1 MTKLKEFMN
10 HSVTL
15 GDLAKVSVVG
25 AGAVVA
31 SDTIR
36 NFVEAP
42 LRNISNLPDV
52 VPGLKLL
59 VNDPVNNA
67 EPHWLEDLGGLTI
80 SDTTELKAALSSV
93 DSICKVSF
101 KPIFER
107 DLHGQF
113 EDAIGSRIMSGSPD
127 PFMNLPKELADQAEL
142 INETCALES
151 PAEGL
156 ELVMDAVRRGLFEY
170 QEWPGFAG
178 LLDDIQKH
186 FGSAEGFV
194 DGIGEAAV
202 TIIPIIL
209 FDQMLE
215 YMSARYFDEK
225 GIWGRGWSEMDTNT
239 KKVVRGVVDLLAV
252 AVVSSWIY

>member
-36 NFVEAP
+36 NFVDAP
-42 LRNISNLPDV
+42 LRIISNLPDV

-67 EPHWLEDLGGLTI
+67 EPHWLEDLRGLTT
-80 SDTTELKAALSSV
+80 SDSTELKAMLSPV

-142 INETCALES
+142 INEACALES

-156 ELVMDAVRRGLFEY
+156 ELILDAVHRGLFEY

-186 FGSAEGFV
+186 FGTVEGFV
-194 DGIGEAAV
+194 DGIGQAAE
-202 TIIPIIL
+202 TLIPIMI
-209 FDQMLE
+209 FDQMME
-215 YMSARYFDEK
+215 HVSTRFFDGK

-239 KKVVRGVVDLLAV
+239 KKVVRGAIDVLAV